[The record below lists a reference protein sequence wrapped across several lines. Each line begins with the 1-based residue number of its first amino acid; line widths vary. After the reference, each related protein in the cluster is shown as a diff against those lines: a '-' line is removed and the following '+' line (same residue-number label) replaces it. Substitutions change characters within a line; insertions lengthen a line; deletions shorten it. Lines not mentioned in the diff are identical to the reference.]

1 MTADVVT
8 PVRVETRLAVTIVVV
23 DGAPSAAAIVR
34 DLTLEVPE
42 TRLASMDRLAGPPGS
57 ESVVLFWLASGSP
70 PSLFSDIVAWASTHE
85 PRPGLVGCA
94 PEGTSADAEAAL
106 AAGFDDFVIGAPSV
120 RETAARVRAV
130 HRRVHRPR
138 ARMGR
143 LSFGPVVVDVDAHV
157 LWVDGQ
163 VCTLTTMELSVVRA
177 LVRARGRALSRAA
190 LLDDAWGEG
199 NLDVSERAVD
209 NVILR
214 LRRKLGRPDLIQ
226 TVRGVGFRLAA
237 D

>member
-1 MTADVVT
+1 M
-8 PVRVETRLAVTIVVV
+8 RVETRLAVTIVVA
-23 DGAPSAAAIVR
+23 DGAPSAASIVR
-34 DLTLEVPE
+34 DLTFEVPE
-42 TRLASMDRLAGPPGS
+42 TRLASMDHLAGPPGS
-57 ESVVLFWLASGSP
+57 ESVVLFWLAPGP
-70 PSLFSDIVAWASTHE
+70 APSLFADIVAWASAHD
-85 PRPGLVGCA
+85 PRPGLVGVS
-94 PEGTSADAEAAL
+94 PDGNGADSEAAL
-106 AAGFDDFVIGAPSV
+106 AAGFDDFMIGAPSV
-120 RETAARVRAV
+120 RETAARIRAV

-138 ARMGR
+138 ARVGR